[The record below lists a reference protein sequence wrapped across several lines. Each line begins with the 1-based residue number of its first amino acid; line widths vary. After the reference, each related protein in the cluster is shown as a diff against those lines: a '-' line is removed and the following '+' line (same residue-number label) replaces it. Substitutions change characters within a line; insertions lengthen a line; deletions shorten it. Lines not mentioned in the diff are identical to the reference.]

1 MKRIV
6 SIIFI
11 STLIVL
17 GCVTFVNGVR
27 GVSFTTLQYPKI
39 RHNDQTVMVDTLWN
53 SVAENPIVI
62 ESAQSEH
69 KRRTFFERVRLLI
82 NHLNC
87 YTKEWAAF
95 GMLYVEQFGL
105 TQKILQRK
113 LIETHLGGVTLQD
126 NKQLA
131 FVDNI
136 NEYGTEQWQT
146 NRDLSYRNEA
156 IEEFNS
162 FIEENTKS
170 NFYFIITPYKLAL
183 GTECPYGLF
192 ENYSSREDFVRKLK
206 ECKFPILDMNESL
219 PLEKEKVFYNT
230 DHHWRI
236 EYAFSQ
242 MPIIA
247 NFLNVSDSI
256 YLPTNWLFVNSKK
269 EFKGSLSVQIGD
281 KYSEL
286 KDTLCYYIPTFPT
299 HIHAD
304 YYDNNCITRR
314 IGDFRQTV
322 LFEEYLSSLEE
333 SRYTN
338 LYMICSLGTSVMQKI
353 RNENA
358 CNDERILIFA
368 DSFGAPIISYL
379 SVLFKSIDVIDLRV
393 YQKRDIKK
401 RLCLENYDKVL
412 CIYNTAKDDM
422 FIFD

>member
-126 NKQLA
+126 NTPLA

-192 ENYSSREDFVRKLK
+192 ENYSSREDFVRILK

-219 PLEKEKVFYNT
+219 PLEKEKVFYN
-230 DHHWRI
+230 I
-236 EYAFSQ
+236 EDRNKYFDEGEELTEAEKAKKIAF
-242 MPIIA
+242 
-247 NFLNVSDSI
+247 
-256 YLPTNWLFVNSKK
+256 
-269 EFKGSLSVQIGD
+269 
-281 KYSEL
+281 
-286 KDTLCYYIPTFPT
+286 DTL
-299 HIHAD
+299 
-304 YYDNNCITRR
+304 
-314 IGDFRQTV
+314 
-322 LFEEYLSSLEE
+322 LSSLEADVRTTNFE
-333 SRYTN
+333 SIGLPEDRTKVLTAITEKKAEEIFRLLFKAYQVANRILDNEEEEKKGFEN
-338 LYMICSLGTSVMQKI
+338 LYRQAEKI
-353 RNENA
+353 KGFANEN
-358 CNDERILIFA
+358 
-368 DSFGAPIISYL
+368 
-379 SVLFKSIDVIDLRV
+379 
-393 YQKRDIKK
+393 KK
-401 RLCLENYDKVL
+401 
-412 CIYNTAKDDM
+412 
-422 FIFD
+422 